1 MHDTDFADLF
11 RLEQILALCGERPTL
26 EELERLIADDFV
38 EFGVSGKRWTK
49 SSLIDAI
56 QAWPPID
63 REVHRFSAKDLA
75 EAIVLVT
82 YTSTRKGDA
91 NDRAISRRS
100 SIWRRKGTSW
110 KSSFTKV
117 RHSDEQKRI

>member
-1 MHDTDFADLF
+1 MHDTDLADLF

-26 EELERLIADDFV
+26 EELGRLIADDFV

-56 QAWPPID
+56 QAWPQVD
-63 REVHRFSAKDLA
+63 REVHEFSAKDLA

-91 NDRAISRRS
+91 SDQAISRRS

-110 KSSFTKV
+110 EIVFHHGTPL
-117 RHSDEQKRI
+117 R